1 MLHDADYFDFLSYLK
16 ICATS
21 RVLKSRATSPMRQGV
36 NIEKRRFC
44 ATQEEMNVALESAA
58 DLATQTVIHSWWTPE
73 DPFCCSK
80 VCSFGGRTGLWIP
93 RSDWDSDPH
102 YLWWVSDTDSHTF
115 YCRTPQ
121 VTVFDWI
128 QNTRYGNKQYVVCSE
143 MCSKVVRRKLRIMGL
158 AYHFPTPKILLGV
171 NEQVFDDALEETSG
185 EETSGLSRYGEQVW
199 RERYGHGLR

>member
-1 MLHDADYFDFLSYLK
+1 MPCKSRTSICFQSLSCGLESIVLHDADYFDFPSYLK

-21 RVLKSRATSPMRQGV
+21 RVLKSSATSPMGQGV

-93 RSDWDSDPH
+93 RSDWDLDPH

-158 AYHFPTPKILLGV
+158 AYNSPTPKILLGV
-171 NEQVFDDALEETSG
+171 NEQVFDDSSE
-185 EETSGLSRYGEQVW
+185 
-199 RERYGHGLR
+199 